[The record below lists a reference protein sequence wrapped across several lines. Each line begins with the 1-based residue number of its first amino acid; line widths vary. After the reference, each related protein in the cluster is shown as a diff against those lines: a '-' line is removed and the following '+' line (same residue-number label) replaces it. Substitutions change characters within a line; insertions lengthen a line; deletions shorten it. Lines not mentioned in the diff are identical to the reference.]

1 MRLKKDVAKTANKM
15 PNPVFV
21 ITFSFHCILSYH
33 TLPKGYTL
41 GKQSFVKLKY
51 QFLSISIE
59 DCAFFCCSLKEE
71 ANVPSKLKNNWTQII
86 KNSYLTKF

>member
-1 MRLKKDVAKTANKM
+1 MLQRQPIKCL
-15 PNPVFV
+15 
-21 ITFSFHCILSYH
+21 ILYLLSHFHSP
-33 TLPKGYTL
+33 LPKGYTL

-59 DCAFFCCSLKEE
+59 DCAFFFFCSLKEE
-71 ANVPSKLKNNWTQII
+71 ANVPSKLENNWTQII